1 MTDEELQPV
10 EIPLDDVDALRVLL
24 HNVRGLSA
32 ISTSEPLTLDE
43 E

>member
-1 MTDEELQPV
+1 MNDEETQTNEL
-10 EIPLDDVDALRVLL
+10 PLEDVDALRVLL